1 MVIEEYLRGLVSY
14 DLPDNT
20 LKSILFKRD
29 VNPGEEVDNVS
40 EKDRDLCLAEVY
52 LWCATTPSA
61 KNNTEDADGNW
72 KHIEAGWTT
81 SAFDK
86 RQLRAMAKE
95 LFDKWGETATTI
107 QKITLI
113 NL

>member
-14 DLPDNT
+14 DIPDNT
-20 LKSILFKRD
+20 IKSILFKRD
-29 VNPGEEVDNVS
+29 VTPGIDISDVS

-61 KNNTEDADGNW
+61 KNNTEDADGDW
-72 KHIEAGWTT
+72 KHIEGGWQT

-95 LFDKWGETATTI
+95 LFNKWGETDTTI
-107 QKITLI
+107 KKITLI